1 MSNEKGD
8 ILCLVTARG
17 DSRGLARKNVAKVGG
32 IPLVCRAVDVMLA
45 AQRPD
50 YCFVS
55 TDDDE
60 IAELCRQRGAN
71 VPFKRP
77 AELAG
82 DDVPHYPV
90 LQHSIEWYEQA
101 FNRRVGIQCHLQP
114 TAPFILAEDI
124 DRCIDAA
131 LSDPECTAA
140 IAFVEARHNPYY
152 VMWQKVE
159 GYLQP
164 LMRERGY
171 DRPIDGK
178 GKRLLR
184 RQDAPSVLQAAGM
197 IFATKRSTIMDQNS
211 AHGAQAIP
219 VVVDAERFCEIDHEL
234 DLALAQTQH
243 KYLIESGKITQ

>member
-1 MSNEKGD
+1 MATDGGD
-8 ILCLVTARG
+8 IICVVTARG
-17 DSRGLARKNVAKVGG
+17 GSRGVPRKNVAKVGG

-82 DDVPHYPV
+82 DDTPQYPV
-90 LQHSIEWYEQA
+90 AQHAIQWYEET
-101 FNRRVGIQCHLQP
+101 FNRRVEILCHLLP
-114 TAPFILAEDI
+114 TAPFIVAEDI

-131 LSDPECTAA
+131 LSDPQCTAA
-140 IAFVEARHNPYY
+140 ISFVEARHNPYFLLFEE
-152 VMWQKVE
+152 VA

-164 LMRERGY
+164 LMQERGY
-171 DRPIDGK
+171 DKPIDGK
-178 GKRLLR
+178 GKRLLL
-184 RQDAPSVLQAAGM
+184 RQDAPSVLQTAGSVY
-197 IFATKRSTIMDQNS
+197 ATKRSTIMEQDSGYGTQP
-211 AHGAQAIP
+211 IP
-219 VVVDAERFCEIDHEL
+219 VVIDSERFCEIDYPI
-234 DLALAQTQH
+234 DLILAQAQH
-243 KYLIESGKITQ
+243 KYLMESGKISQ

>member
-1 MSNEKGD
+1 MSRDRGD
-8 ILCLVTARG
+8 IICLVTARG
-17 DSRGLARKNVAKVGG
+17 GSRGVPRKNVAKVGG
-32 IPLVCRAVDVMLA
+32 IPLVCRAVDAMLA

-60 IAELCRQRGAN
+60 IAELCRERGAN

-82 DDVPHYPV
+82 DDTPHYPV
-90 LQHSIEWYEQA
+90 LQHAIQWYEET
-101 FNRRVGIQCHLQP
+101 FNRRVRILCFVQP
-114 TAPFILAEDI
+114 TAPFTLAEDI

-131 LSDPECTAA
+131 LSDPQCTAA
-140 IAFVEARHNPYY
+140 ISFVEARHNPYF
-152 VMWQKVE
+152 VLFEEVD

-164 LMRERGY
+164 LMRERGFERQIGE
-171 DRPIDGK
+171 D

-197 IFATKRSTIMDQNS
+197 VFATKRFTIMELDS
-211 AHGAQAIP
+211 YYGTRAIP
-219 VVVDAERFCEIDHEL
+219 VVVDAERFCEIDHPT
-234 DLALAQTQH
+234 DLALAQAQH
-243 KYLIESGKITQ
+243 KYLMESGKITQ

>member
-1 MSNEKGD
+1 MSDDGGD
-8 ILCLVTARG
+8 VICLVTARG
-17 DSRGLARKNVAKVGG
+17 GSRGVPRKNVAKVGG

-60 IAELCRQRGAN
+60 IAELCRERGTN

-77 AELAG
+77 AELAR
-82 DDVPHYPV
+82 DDTPHYPV
-90 LQHSIEWYEQA
+90 LQHAIQWYEET
-101 FNRRVGIQCHLQP
+101 FNRRVSILSHILP
-114 TAPFILAEDI
+114 TGPFSAAEDV
-124 DRCIDAA
+124 DRCIDATV
-131 LSDPECTAA
+131 SDPDCTAA
-140 IAFVEARHNPYY
+140 IGVVEARHNPYF
-152 VMWQKVE
+152 VLFEEVD

-171 DRPIDGK
+171 DRPIEGK

-197 IFATKRSTIMDQNS
+197 TFATKRSTIMEQNS
-211 AHGAQAIP
+211 AFGARPIP
-219 VVVDAERFCEIDHEL
+219 VVVDAERFCEIDHEM
-234 DLALAQTQH
+234 DLALAQAQH
-243 KYLIESGKITQ
+243 KYLMESGKITQ

>member
-1 MSNEKGD
+1 MSDDGGD
-8 ILCLVTARG
+8 IICLVTARG
-17 DSRGLARKNVAKVGG
+17 GSQGFPRKNLAKVGG

-77 AELAG
+77 GELAG

-90 LQHSIEWYEQA
+90 LQHSIEWYERE
-101 FNRRVGIQCHLQP
+101 FGRLVRILCLVQP
-114 TAPFILAEDI
+114 TAPFIVAEDI

-164 LMRERGY
+164 VMQEGGY
-171 DRPIDGK
+171 DRQISGK

-184 RQDAPSVLQAAGM
+184 RQDAPPVLQTAGM
-197 IFATKRSTIMDQNS
+197 VFAIKRSTIMDQNS
-211 AHGAQAIP
+211 AYGAQPIP
-219 VVVDAERFCEIDHEL
+219 VVVDTERFCEIDHKMN
-234 DLALAQTQH
+234 LALAQAQH
-243 KYLIESGKITQ
+243 KYLMESGKITQ

>member
-1 MSNEKGD
+1 MSDDGGD
-8 ILCLVTARG
+8 VICLVTARG
-17 DSRGLARKNVAKVGG
+17 GSRGVPRKNVAKVGG

-60 IAELCRQRGAN
+60 IAELCRERGTN

-77 AELAG
+77 AELAR
-82 DDVPHYPV
+82 DDTPHYPV
-90 LQHSIEWYEQA
+90 LQHAIQWYEET
-101 FNRRVGIQCHLQP
+101 FNRRVSILSHILP
-114 TAPFILAEDI
+114 TGPFSAAEDV
-124 DRCIDAA
+124 DRCIDATV
-131 LSDPECTAA
+131 SDPDCTAA
-140 IAFVEARHNPYY
+140 IGVVEARHNPYF
-152 VMWQKVE
+152 VLFEEVD

-171 DRPIDGK
+171 DRPIEGK

-197 IFATKRSTIMDQNS
+197 IFATKRSTIMEQNS
-211 AHGAQAIP
+211 AFGARPIP
-219 VVVDAERFCEIDHEL
+219 VVVDAERFCEIDHEM
-234 DLALAQTQH
+234 DLALAQAQH
-243 KYLIESGKITQ
+243 KYLMESGKITQ